1 MKAKKASKRII
12 GMIAAF
18 AFAVSLCAPTVGII
32 ASAEDVVKVEKFA
45 SVDVM
50 EDLADVDLSV
60 YPKNEKG
67 TPQVIR
73 CQEFCYSENDAV
85 SKHYGLYFYIY
96 NPTGK
101 LLKNECS
108 VSMAVAYDAVGD
120 PSSYENVALDI
131 CNYSEDKLFYKFKVR
146 DAGKVLNVAKD
157 FAQRNHDARRYDV
170 AGIQLVNVDLTK
182 TVDADVSKT
191 YRFEG
196 FAAGCGEDQAAK
208 STLTCTAG
216 GLETIHLSINHTS
229 YIHDTASDAEN
240 FIYDQVHT
248 AYFSIPEEYFEQCGE
263 LQKIEAEWYEYK
275 TSPIFVTSDSDAYE
289 ALIPYVGSWI
299 GKKCED
305 LKWRVLWEEDSF
317 TYAWL
322 GTSFNGHTFE
332 QAFNRD
338 AGNTHITNV
347 KDTYDFGDASYNPR
361 MSFLFLRGE
370 DDWYVSGN
378 DLIKEMKRNR
388 FDTEKTVLGKYPFE
402 YFSDIGV
409 VGAEGAFEDLG
420 VSFMN
425 KIDENRIPL
434 LDNPAD
440 GYGYVSREIDA
451 EDVGVIKFAN
461 PNQSDWDMFWNG
473 VDYKTS
479 SFAPIQTLTKDELGK
494 VTSKNFGEK
503 YYVNEQ
509 EEKTV
514 YEYCKKETN
523 AGNRAV
529 LFRFAKTDYY
539 ASAARFDKIG
549 NGMSS
554 VDGYVARQTVFL
566 DFDVLSLTFRVED
579 RKDAVF
585 AVVANPVDI
594 VPSVDASDDV
604 FEQGTDIFDGLHF
617 DNPFDEMNKKLKT
630 TLWVLGG
637 TLLAAGV
644 IASIVWICKINGKKE

>member
-67 TPQVIR
+67 MPQVIR

-196 FAAGCGEDQAAK
+196 FAAGCGEDQAAE

-263 LQKIEAEWYEYK
+263 LQKIKAEWYEYK

-289 ALIPYVGSWI
+289 ALIPYVGDMIWNKS
-299 GKKCED
+299 KD
-305 LKWRVLWEEDSF
+305 LKWRILWEEVANPTQHF
-317 TYAWL
+317 FGQT
-322 GTSFNGHTFE
+322 FNKSVDHLFQFDGIHYYDW
-332 QAFNRD
+332 QD
-338 AGNTHITNV
+338 AGYI
-347 KDTYDFGDASYNPR
+347 PR

-370 DDWYVSGN
+370 DNWYVSGN
-378 DLIKEMKRNR
+378 DLVKEMKRNR
-388 FDTEKTVLGKYPFE
+388 FSSEKMVLGKYPFE

-409 VGAEGAFEDLG
+409 VGAEGDFEDLG
-420 VSFMN
+420 ISFLN
-425 KIDENRIPL
+425 KIDENRIPYL
-434 LDNPAD
+434 ANPKD
-440 GYGYVSREIDA
+440 GCGYVSREIDA
-451 EDVGVIKFAN
+451 DDVGVISFKN
-461 PNQSDWDMFWNG
+461 PDQAIWDAIWNG
-473 VDYKTS
+473 ADYTTS
-479 SFAPIQTLTKDELGK
+479 SFAPIQTLTQDDVAK
-494 VTSKNFGEK
+494 VKSKNFGEK
-503 YYVNEQ
+503 YYVNE
-509 EEKTV
+509 EEEDIV

-539 ASAARFDKIG
+539 ASAARFDKLG

-566 DFDVLSLTFRVED
+566 NFDVLSLTFRVED

-594 VPSVDASDDV
+594 VPSIDASDDV

-637 TLLAAGV
+637 TLLAAGI
-644 IASIVWICKINGKKE
+644 IALIVWICKINGKKE